1 MKITNAAFA
10 YGSLM
15 AAVQAVD
22 NASSRIPLEKDQD
35 LLLEAKKRIEKV
47 SNHMHNLILAHEG
60 KEKE

>member
-1 MKITNAAFA
+1 MKVTDAAFA

-35 LLLEAKKRIEKV
+35 LLFEAKERIEKV
-47 SNHMHNLILAHEG
+47 SNHMHDWILLQE
-60 KEKE
+60 EKERR